1 VVIAT
6 DEASLYPDC
15 VVDDCVDDELGHRSG
30 IDECV
35 DVCVDDELGHRYVT
49 DSELESLLSLID
61 TWLPRLYFGGGG
73 ALKRAEFG
81 DSVSGSGEAFGG
93 GGAFIG
99 GKIISI
105 AISSLD
111 WVLIRGRT
119 TRRQVALN

>member
-1 VVIAT
+1 MVIAT
-6 DEASLYPDC
+6 EEASLYPDC
-15 VVDDCVDDELGHRSG
+15 VVDASLPIRSGSDECVDERVDDELGHRNG
-30 IDECV
+30 
-35 DVCVDDELGHRYVT
+35 T

-61 TWLPRLYFGGGG
+61 TWIPRLYFGGGG

-93 GGAFIG
+93 GGALIG
-99 GKIISI
+99 GKSISI

-119 TRRQVALN
+119 MRRQGALN